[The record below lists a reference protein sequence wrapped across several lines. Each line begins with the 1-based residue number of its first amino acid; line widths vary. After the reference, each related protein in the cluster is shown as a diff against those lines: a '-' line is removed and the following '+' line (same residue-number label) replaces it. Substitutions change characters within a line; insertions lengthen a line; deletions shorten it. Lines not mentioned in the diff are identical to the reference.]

1 MRGSESAAQ
10 LIFDVADLP
19 VLQDNSTE
27 QAQSN
32 WVASQRDFVIL
43 GGDNE
48 EVDRYNLTAD
58 DLSQNVNRRRVKES
72 LVEAAQNID

>member
-27 QAQSN
+27 QAQNN